1 MKNKYSSTL
10 FISLKIKCYEFFQN
24 IQVVKSE
31 NIKKIFQK
39 VNFLLNHNPKNY
51 FNKKRQDLIK
61 KSLYKN
67 GYTFE
72 ESFKLKNHGE
82 TNKIPRICF

>member
-24 IQVVKSE
+24 TQVVKSE

-39 VNFLLNHNPKNY
+39 VNFLLNQNPKNY

-61 KSLYKN
+61 KVYIKMDILSRKVLN
-67 GYTFE
+67 
-72 ESFKLKNHGE
+72 
-82 TNKIPRICF
+82 